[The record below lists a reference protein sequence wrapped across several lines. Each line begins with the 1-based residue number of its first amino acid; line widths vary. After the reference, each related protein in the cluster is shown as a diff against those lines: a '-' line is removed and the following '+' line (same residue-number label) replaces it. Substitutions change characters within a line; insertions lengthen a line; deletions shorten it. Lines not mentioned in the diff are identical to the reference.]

1 MSARASSARDGFV
14 LVELLVALSVV
25 AVMAGMMAGV
35 FGQLQSV
42 ARLREQLLVRAEL
55 EGALSHLER
64 SLAGVRPARLP
75 DNRDEENRFF
85 DGRTTQMRFAA
96 VTRQGFYSLALR
108 DVDIHVDMQGEA
120 PRIVQTTSLRRPPDA
135 VPEPTTI
142 IVLDRFDALG
152 FSYSEDGTSFS
163 PVFNRDGAV
172 PKLVRITLSR
182 AVMGKTVT
190 ASTVARV
197 H

>member
-1 MSARASSARDGFV
+1 MSARRSIATEGFV

-75 DNRDEENRFF
+75 DSRDEENRYF
-85 DGRTTQMRFAA
+85 DGRPTQMRFAA
-96 VTRQGFYSLALR
+96 VTRQGFYSMALR
-108 DVDIHVDMQGEA
+108 DVDIHVDLQGEA
-120 PRIVQTTSLRRPPDA
+120 PRIVQTTSLRRQPGS
-135 VPEPTTI
+135 VPEPTTVI
-142 IVLDRFDALG
+142 ILDRFDALG
-152 FSYSEDGTSFS
+152 ISYSKDGTSFA
-163 PVFNRDGAV
+163 PVFSGDGSV
-172 PKLVRITLSR
+172 PKLVRITLAR

-197 H
+197 Y